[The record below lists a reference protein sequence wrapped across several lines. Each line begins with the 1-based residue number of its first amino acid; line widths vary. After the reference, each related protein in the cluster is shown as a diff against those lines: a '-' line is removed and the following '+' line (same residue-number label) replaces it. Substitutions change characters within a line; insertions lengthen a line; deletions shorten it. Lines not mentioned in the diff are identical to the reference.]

1 MGRIL
6 NPVFNEFTSW
16 CAGKKNSSVN
26 QIVTKRTA
34 HPPSFETGQMCS
46 SIYTPLV
53 FKQLKRQ
60 LHPEVNSLKWL
71 FGSWRGGASLL
82 LRKEWRNAGKRDS
95 LEGVQKRSTV
105 KVGLGEVLAI
115 WGGGI
120 FADSHTEKLSSQ
132 QLRGFPAIQCR
143 NMARTEH
150 QGFTKKQHRPFF
162 HSAALSVEMVWNAR
176 HETIQTYH
184 KTAQMKLHAQNCTHA
199 PKRSRLTTKRH
210 DSLG

>member
-115 WGGGI
+115 WGGVFLRIVIPKNYRRSNYG
-120 FADSHTEKLSSQ
+120 DSRLSSA
-132 QLRGFPAIQCR
+132 AI
-143 NMARTEH
+143 
-150 QGFTKKQHRPFF
+150 
-162 HSAALSVEMVWNAR
+162 W
-176 HETIQTYH
+176 HEPNT
-184 KTAQMKLHAQNCTHA
+184 
-199 PKRSRLTTKRH
+199 R
-210 DSLG
+210 DSLKNSTGHSFTPRHCLWKWSGTHGTAKVYPKCGETVHLCNWAIPGTPPQALWKWS